1 MEVILGIVI
10 FITGYIANPS
20 HVGNGLYKAESHHSS
35 LEECQIARHGLDA
48 VCTTEAPYIMF
59 VNTEEE

>member
-1 MEVILGIVI
+1 MEVIIGIII
-10 FITGYIANPS
+10 FISGYIANPDHTS
-20 HVGNGLYKAESHHSS
+20 HGLYQAESHHSS